1 MPKKLTKTQMKKTL
15 NTARMALNKLFIEKV
30 RSNEGPLSV
39 QALMDMNKKLNIAN
53 NKLK

>member
-1 MPKKLTKTQMKKTL
+1 MAKKMTKTQMKKTL

-39 QALMDMNKKLNIAN
+39 QALMDINKKLNMAN
-53 NKLK
+53 AKLK